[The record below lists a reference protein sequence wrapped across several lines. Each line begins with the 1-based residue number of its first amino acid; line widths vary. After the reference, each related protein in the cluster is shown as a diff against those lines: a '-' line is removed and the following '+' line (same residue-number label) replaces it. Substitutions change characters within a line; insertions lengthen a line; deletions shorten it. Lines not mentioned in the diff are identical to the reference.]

1 MTCLSRVLVPI
12 LCAAAISGCAS
23 SPPANPVNPES
34 IVVYDPLALR
44 QGSFERVR
52 RLWIESRES
61 AYFYP
66 RFKTA
71 EEGLA
76 ALKKEAA
83 RLGASGLYNTFC
95 LLDTKGFGGA
105 GFGPYSFGPY
115 YFCGGD
121 AITLKSASANR

>member
-1 MTCLSRVLVPI
+1 MTCLSRVLVPV

-34 IVVYDPLALR
+34 IVVYDSLALR

-52 RLWIESRES
+52 RLWIESNES
-61 AYFYP
+61 AYRYP
-66 RFKTA
+66 SFKSA

-76 ALKKEAA
+76 ALKTEAA

-95 LLDTKGFGGA
+95 LLDPKGRSEASGA
-105 GFGPYSFGPY
+105 Y
-115 YFCGGD
+115 YYCGGD
-121 AITLKSASANR
+121 AITLKSASSNR